1 MTIGEKIARRRTELG
16 MSQMQLAIKTG
27 YKSRSSINKIEL
39 GNNDIPRNKIPLFAR
54 ALNVDTSFFIDEDFD
69 TQEIPSSTPRYF
81 TEDPTLKAILDIY
94 ETLSPV
100 QRGQLRAMADI
111 LKSSEKVKKY

>member
-1 MTIGEKIARRRTELG
+1 MKNKLRDLRIAENL
-16 MSQMQLAIKTG
+16 
-27 YKSRSSINKIEL
+27 
-39 GNNDIPRNKIPLFAR
+39 
-54 ALNVDTSFFIDEDFD
+54 
-69 TQEIPSSTPRYF
+69 
-81 TEDPTLKAILDIY
+81 TLKQVAGKMNIRFQALSLYEKGECEPDF

>member
-1 MTIGEKIARRRTELG
+1 M
-16 MSQMQLAIKTG
+16 KT
-27 YKSRSSINKIEL
+27 KL
-39 GNNDIPRNKIPLFAR
+39 R
-54 ALNVDTSFFIDEDFD
+54 ALRKAENLTLKQVADKLSISLQVLSYYEKEERDPSLDVLCRLADFYGVSIDYILCRDNS
-69 TQEIPSSTPRYF
+69 SSTPRYF

-94 ETLSPV
+94 ETLTPV

>member
-1 MTIGEKIARRRTELG
+1 MKTKLRELRKSENLTLKQVADKLSISLQVLSYYEKEERDPSLDVLCRLADFYGVSIDYILCRDNSAIA
-16 MSQMQLAIKTG
+16 A
-27 YKSRSSINKIEL
+27 
-39 GNNDIPRNKIPLFAR
+39 
-54 ALNVDTSFFIDEDFD
+54 
-69 TQEIPSSTPRYF
+69 PRYF
-81 TEDPTLKAILDIY
+81 TEDPTLKAILNIY